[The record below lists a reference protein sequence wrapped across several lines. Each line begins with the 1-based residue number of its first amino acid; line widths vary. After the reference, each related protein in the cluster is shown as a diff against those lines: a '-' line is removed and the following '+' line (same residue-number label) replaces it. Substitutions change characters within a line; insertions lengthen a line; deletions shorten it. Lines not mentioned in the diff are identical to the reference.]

1 MSRIAVLDYGIG
13 NLGSVYKALVHVGAD
28 AELVTTAEAARG
40 ADGVVLPG
48 VGAFGACMNA
58 LRATGL
64 DRAALDAVDAGTPLL
79 AVCVG
84 LQLLYEGSEES
95 PGIRGLGVLPGDLAR
110 LPAGV
115 KHPQMQWNRVVAP
128 AGRRAASALLDALG
142 PDPWVYFVH
151 SFAAPMS
158 DDVVGVCDYGGEVVA
173 AVERGNLWAA
183 QFHPEKSSTAGLA
196 LLRAFATRCEA
207 NLSAAV

>member
-1 MSRIAVLDYGIG
+1 VSRIAVLDYGIG
-13 NLGSVYKALVHVGAD
+13 NLASVQKALVHVGAD
-28 AELVTTAEAARG
+28 AVLVTDPAAARE

-48 VGAFGACMNA
+48 VGAFGACMDA
-58 LRATGL
+58 LRASGL
-64 DRAALDAVDAGTPLL
+64 DGVALDAVERGTPLL

-84 LQLLYEGSEES
+84 LQLLYDGSEES
-95 PGIRGLGVLPGDLAR
+95 PGVKGLGLLPGELER
-110 LPAGV
+110 LPSGV

-128 AGRRAASALLDALG
+128 AGRDRRSPMLEALG

-173 AVERGNLWAA
+173 AVERDQLWAA

-196 LLRAFATRCEA
+196 LLRAFAARCNTA
-207 NLSAAV
+207 LSAAV

>member
-1 MSRIAVLDYGIG
+1 VSGRIAVLDYGIG
-13 NLGSVYKALVHVGAD
+13 NLGSVNNALRHVGAN
-28 AELVTTAEAARG
+28 AELVTTADAAAG
-40 ADGVVLPG
+40 ADGIVLPG

-58 LRATGL
+58 LRASGL
-64 DRAALDAVDAGTPLL
+64 DAVALDAARNGTPLL

-84 LQLLYEGSEES
+84 LQLLYEASEES
-95 PGIRGLGVLPGDLAR
+95 PGVSGLGVLPGTLRR

-128 AGRRAASALLDALG
+128 KGRTSSSALMDALG
-142 PDPWVYFVH
+142 VDPWVYFVH

-158 DDVVGVCDYGGEVVA
+158 DEVVGVCDYGGEVVA
-173 AVERGNLWAA
+173 AVEHGSVWAA

-196 LLRAFATRCEA
+196 LLDAFAR
-207 NLSAAV
+207 SV

>member
-13 NLGSVYKALVHVGAD
+13 NLASVQKALVHVGVD
-28 AELVTTAEAARG
+28 AELVTTAEAARD

-58 LRATGL
+58 LRASGL
-64 DRAALDAVDAGTPLL
+64 DRVTLDAIDRGTPLL

-95 PGIRGLGVLPGDLAR
+95 PGVTGLGVLPGELRR
-110 LPAGV
+110 LPTGV

-128 AGRRAASALLDALG
+128 SGRVAPSPMLDALG
-142 PDPWVYFVH
+142 ADPWVYFVH

-158 DDVVGVCDYGGEVVA
+158 ADVVGVCDYGGEVVA
-173 AVERGNLWAA
+173 AVERDHLWAA

-196 LLRAFATRCEA
+196 LLRSFAARCDTR
-207 NLSAAV
+207 LSAAV

>member
-1 MSRIAVLDYGIG
+1 MTKTIAVLDYGIG
-13 NLGSVYKALVHVGAD
+13 NLGSVNNALRHVGAN
-28 AELVTTAEAARG
+28 AELVTTADAAAG

-58 LRATGL
+58 LRASGL
-64 DRAALDAVDAGTPLL
+64 DRVALDAVAHDTPLL

-95 PGIRGLGVLPGDLAR
+95 PGATGLGVMPGSLRR

-128 AGRRAASALLDALG
+128 AGRNTSSALLNALG
-142 PDPWVYFVH
+142 DDPWLYFVH

-158 DDVVGVCDYGGEVVA
+158 DAVVGVCDYGGEVVA
-173 AVERGNLWAA
+173 AVEHGRVWAA

-196 LLRAFATRCEA
+196 LLKAFAA
-207 NLSAAV
+207 SL

>member
-1 MSRIAVLDYGIG
+1 MTARIAVLDYGIG
-13 NLGSVYKALVHVGAD
+13 NLGSVYKALVHVGAE
-28 AELVTTAEAARG
+28 AELVTTAAQAAG
-40 ADGVVLPG
+40 ADGIVLPG

-64 DRAALDAVDAGTPLL
+64 DAVALDAAHNGTPLL

-84 LQLLYEGSEES
+84 LQLLYDGSEES
-95 PGIRGLGVLPGDLAR
+95 PGVTGLGVLSGELAR

-115 KHPQMQWNRVVAP
+115 KHPQMQWNQVTLP
-128 AGRRAASALLDALG
+128 EGRSSSALFDALG

-158 DDVVGVCDYGGEVVA
+158 ADVAGVCDYGGPVVA
-173 AVERGNLWAA
+173 AVERDNIWAA
-183 QFHPEKSSTAGLA
+183 QFHPEKSSTAGLS
-196 LLRAFATRCEA
+196 LLKAFAE
-207 NLSAAV
+207 SI

>member
-1 MSRIAVLDYGIG
+1 MTKRIAVLDYGIG

-28 AELVTTAEAARG
+28 AELVTDATAAKG

-48 VGAFGACMNA
+48 VGAFGSCMNA
-58 LRATGL
+58 LRVSGL
-64 DRAALDAVDAGTPLL
+64 DRVALDAVDDGTPLL

-95 PGIRGLGVLPGDLAR
+95 PGVAGLGVLAGDLVR

-115 KHPQMQWNRVVAP
+115 KHPQMQWNRVTAP
-128 AGRRAASALLDALG
+128 TNSAGPSRLLDALG
-142 PDPWVYFVH
+142 PEPWLYFVH
-151 SFAAPMS
+151 SFVAPMS

-173 AVERGNLWAA
+173 AVEREHIWAA
-183 QFHPEKSSTAGLA
+183 QFHPEKSSTAGLS
-196 LLRAFATRCEA
+196 LLRTFAES
-207 NLSAAV
+207 L

>member
-1 MSRIAVLDYGIG
+1 MSPARIAVLDYGIG
-13 NLGSVYKALVHVGAD
+13 NLGSVSKALVHVGAH
-28 AELVTTAEAARG
+28 AELVTTAAEAKG
-40 ADGVVLPG
+40 ADGIVLPG
-48 VGAFGACMNA
+48 VGAFGACMQA

-64 DRAALDAVDAGTPLL
+64 DAVALDAASNGTPLL

-95 PGIRGLGVLPGDLAR
+95 PGVKGLGVLPGDLAR
-110 LPAGV
+110 LPEGV
-115 KHPQMQWNRVVAP
+115 KHPQMQWNRVTMP
-128 AGRRAASALLDALG
+128 AGRSSSALFDGLG

-173 AVERGNLWAA
+173 AVERDRIWAA
-183 QFHPEKSSTAGLA
+183 QFHPEKSSTAGLS
-196 LLRAFATRCEA
+196 LLRSFAES
-207 NLSAAV
+207 L

>member
-1 MSRIAVLDYGIG
+1 VTSPRIAVLDYGIG
-13 NLGSVYKALVHVGAD
+13 NLGSVYKALVHVGAN
-28 AELVTTAEAARG
+28 AELVTTAEQAAG

-48 VGAFGACMNA
+48 VGAFGACMHA

-64 DRAALDAVDAGTPLL
+64 DAVALDAVANGTPLL

-84 LQLLYEGSEES
+84 LQLLYESSEES
-95 PGIRGLGVLPGDLAR
+95 PGVAGLGVLPGELRR

-115 KHPQMQWNRVVAP
+115 KHPQMQWNKVTLP
-128 AGRRAASALLDALG
+128 AGRSSSALYDALG

-158 DDVVGVCDYGGEVVA
+158 AEVAGVCDYGGDVVA
-173 AVERGNLWAA
+173 AVEHDRVWAA
-183 QFHPEKSSTAGLA
+183 QFHPEKSSTAGLS
-196 LLRAFATRCEA
+196 LLRTFAES
-207 NLSAAV
+207 L

>member
-1 MSRIAVLDYGIG
+1 VLDYGIG

-28 AELVTTAEAARG
+28 AELVTEAADAKG

-58 LRATGL
+58 LRASGL
-64 DRAALDAVDAGTPLL
+64 DRVALDAVDDGTPLL

-95 PGIRGLGVLPGDLAR
+95 AGVRGLGVFEGDLTR

-115 KHPQMQWNRVVAP
+115 KHPQMQWNRVTAP
-128 AGRRAASALLDALG
+128 AGRSGASPLLDALG
-142 PDPWVYFVH
+142 PEPWLYFVH
-151 SFAAPMS
+151 SFVAPMS
-158 DDVVGVCDYGGEVVA
+158 DEVVGVCEYGGEVVA
-173 AVERGNLWAA
+173 AVERDHIWAA
-183 QFHPEKSSTAGLA
+183 QFHPEKSSTAGLR
-196 LLRAFATRCEA
+196 LLRTFAES
-207 NLSAAV
+207 L

>member
-1 MSRIAVLDYGIG
+1 MTGARIAVLDYGIG
-13 NLGSVYKALVHVGAD
+13 NLGSVKNAFVHIGAD
-28 AELVTTAEAARG
+28 AELVTNVADAAG
-40 ADGVVLPG
+40 AAGVVLPG
-48 VGAFGACMNA
+48 VGAFGACMDA
-58 LRATGL
+58 LRASGL
-64 DRAALDAVDAGTPLL
+64 EQVALAAVDNGTPLL

-95 PGIRGLGVLPGDLAR
+95 PDAAGLGVLPGKLAR
-110 LPAGV
+110 LPEGV

-128 AGRRAASALLDALG
+128 AGRTAPSALLDGLG
-142 PDPWVYFVH
+142 PEPWVYFVH

-173 AVERGNLWAA
+173 AVEHGNVWAA

-196 LLRAFATRCEA
+196 LLRAFAA
-207 NLSAAV
+207 KVG

>member
-1 MSRIAVLDYGIG
+1 MTRIAVLDYGIG
-13 NLGSVYKALVHVGAD
+13 NLGSVCKALIHVGAN
-28 AELVTTAEAARG
+28 AELVTTPDAANG

-48 VGAFGACMNA
+48 VGAFGACMSA
-58 LRATGL
+58 LRASGL
-64 DRAALDAVDAGTPLL
+64 DRVALDAVDNGTPLL

-95 PGIRGLGVLPGDLAR
+95 PGATGLGVLPGSLRR

-128 AGRRAASALLDALG
+128 AGRVLPSALLDALG
-142 PDPWVYFVH
+142 IDPWVYFVH
-151 SFAAPMS
+151 SFVAPMS

-173 AVERGNLWAA
+173 AVERDNLWAA

-196 LLRAFATRCEA
+196 LLRCFAARCGA
-207 NLSAAV
+207 DVSIAV